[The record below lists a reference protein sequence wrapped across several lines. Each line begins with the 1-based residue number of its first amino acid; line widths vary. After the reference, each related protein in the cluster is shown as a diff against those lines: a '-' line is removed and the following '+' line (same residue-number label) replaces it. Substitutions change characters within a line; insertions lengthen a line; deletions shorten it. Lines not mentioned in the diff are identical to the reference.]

1 MKISTRSRYGLRLL
15 VDLAEHSGK
24 DPVKLKDISQRQGIS
39 LNYLRQLI
47 MPLES
52 NNIVRSVRGN
62 RGGYLLGKK
71 PEEINLLD
79 IMNLLEG
86 PIDLVEC
93 VHNKNLC
100 PKSNSCPTRKI
111 WVDISEKMEQSLAQK
126 SLKDLMENNET
137 FNSTLKG
144 GLK

>member
-1 MKISTRSRYGLRLL
+1 MKISTRARYGLRLL

-52 NNIVRSVRGN
+52 NKIVRSIRGN

-86 PIDLVEC
+86 PIDLVDC

-100 PKSNSCPTRKI
+100 QISDTCPTREI
-111 WVDISEKMEQSLAQK
+111 WVEISEKMEQSLVQK
-126 SLKDLMENNET
+126 SLKDLMENNEIH
-137 FNSTLKG
+137 N
-144 GLK
+144 

>member
-1 MKISTRSRYGLRLL
+1 MKISTRARYGLRLL

-52 NNIVRSVRGN
+52 NKIVRSIRGN

-86 PIDLVEC
+86 PIDLVDC

-100 PKSNSCPTRKI
+100 KYRIPVLLVKYGKKYRKK
-111 WVDISEKMEQSLAQK
+111 WSSSSKV
-126 SLKDLMENNET
+126 
-137 FNSTLKG
+137 
-144 GLK
+144 

>member
-1 MKISTRSRYGLRLL
+1 MKISTRARYGLRLL

-52 NNIVRSVRGN
+52 NKIVRSIRGN

-86 PIDLVEC
+86 PIDLVDC

-100 PKSNSCPTRKI
+100 QISDTCPTRKI
-111 WVDISEKMEQSLAQK
+111 WVEISEKMEQSLVQK
-126 SLKDLMENNET
+126 SLKDLMENNEIH
-137 FNSTLKG
+137 N
-144 GLK
+144 

>member
-1 MKISTRSRYGLRLL
+1 MKISTRARYGLRLL

-24 DPVKLKDISQRQGIS
+24 DPVKLKDISQLRAYPS
-39 LNYLRQLI
+39 LLRQLI
-47 MPLES
+47 IAPGS
-52 NNIVRSVRGN
+52 NKIVRSIRGN

-86 PIDLVEC
+86 PIDLVDC

-100 PKSNSCPTRKI
+100 QISDTCPTRKI
-111 WVDISEKMEQSLAQK
+111 WVEIKKKMEQSLVQK
-126 SLKDLMENNET
+126 SLKDLMENNEIH
-137 FNSTLKG
+137 N
-144 GLK
+144 